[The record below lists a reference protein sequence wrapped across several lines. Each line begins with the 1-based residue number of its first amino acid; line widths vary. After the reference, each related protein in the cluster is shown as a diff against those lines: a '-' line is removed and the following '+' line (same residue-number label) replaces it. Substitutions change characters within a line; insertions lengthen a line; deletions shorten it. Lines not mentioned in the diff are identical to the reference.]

1 MQVLITALSL
11 CMRTEEE
18 PAQHAS
24 AHHGVRPSSPQVV
37 PVKPLQSQ
45 HAWLHQMEQVS

>member
-24 AHHGVRPSSPQVV
+24 AHHGALPM
-37 PVKPLQSQ
+37 
-45 HAWLHQMEQVS
+45 HAHGGGACPACKC